1 MRRRREERGGKG
13 WRGEGESVEE
23 RGGEGKKR
31 VRRIG
36 EGRREERGERREE
49 RGERRE
55 ERGEGRGGEKIKQ
68 NAITNIKTDKCSHR
82 QIFIFSCK
90 QTI

>member
-13 WRGEGESVEE
+13 WRGEGESGEE
-23 RGGEGKKR
+23 RRGEGKKR

-36 EGRREERGERREE
+36 EGRREERGE
-49 RGERRE
+49 
-55 ERGEGRGGEKIKQ
+55 GRGWEKIKQ

-82 QIFIFSCK
+82 QIFIFSCN